1 MDHPPSTYR
10 TDEQLEFL
18 LDQTGDWVVN
28 DADGFVVWPLGSL
41 RDAIATAQ
49 ERMNGGEIVRA
60 VSRLSPDRIIVV
72 GAQLER
78 LAKLLADRERPAI
91 WSARNGSY

>member
-1 MDHPPSTYR
+1 MDRQPSTYR

-41 RDAIATAQ
+41 REAIATAR
-49 ERMNGGEIVRA
+49 ERMNAGELVRA
-60 VSRLSPDRIIVV
+60 VSRLSPDRIIVFS
-72 GAQLER
+72 AQIER
-78 LAKLLADRERPAI
+78 LATLLADRNRAADLE
-91 WSARNGSY
+91 ST